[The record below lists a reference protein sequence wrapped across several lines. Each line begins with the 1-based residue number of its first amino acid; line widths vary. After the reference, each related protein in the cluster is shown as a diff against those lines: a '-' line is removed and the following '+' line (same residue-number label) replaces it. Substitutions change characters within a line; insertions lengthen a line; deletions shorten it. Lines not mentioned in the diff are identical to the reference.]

1 MCHHGSRIEQQV
13 LAPWL
18 ASFSNLAGMI
28 VIEEPPGAI
37 RGRARRELRRVGPVR
52 FADVAAFRAYYKL
65 MLAGRDAAWESRV
78 CRELKQRYPPLPENL
93 PVLHTGDPND
103 TATAAFVR
111 GAEADLM
118 VARCR
123 MLLHERVFSLPRLGT
138 VIFHPGITPEYRNSH
153 GCFWALANR
162 DLDRVGMTLL
172 KIDAGVDTGP
182 VYGYYGYD
190 YDERTESH
198 VVIQKRV
205 VLENLDAIR
214 EQLIA
219 IDHGQ
224 ASPIDT
230 AGRESHAWGQP
241 WLTRYL
247 RWRWQARSAG
257 S

>member
-37 RGRARRELRRVGPVR
+37 RGLRADGSYAAWDPCASLTSPRFVPTTSSCLPAETLPGRVGS
-52 FADVAAFRAYYKL
+52 AASSSSATPL
-65 MLAGRDAAWESRV
+65 
-78 CRELKQRYPPLPENL
+78 LPENL

-138 VIFHPGITPEYRNSH
+138 VIFHPGITPEYRNAY
-153 GCFWALANR
+153 GCFWALAIATSESR
-162 DLDRVGMTLL
+162 H
-172 KIDAGVDTGP
+172 DAAQD
-182 VYGYYGYD
+182 
-190 YDERTESH
+190 
-198 VVIQKRV
+198 
-205 VLENLDAIR
+205 
-214 EQLIA
+214 
-219 IDHGQ
+219 
-224 ASPIDT
+224 
-230 AGRESHAWGQP
+230 
-241 WLTRYL
+241 
-247 RWRWQARSAG
+247 
-257 S
+257 